1 MIKINQLYL
10 SLKKLKLHAG
20 RWIDDH
26 MDHLVYMGHII
37 WQKSLSFLYS
47 WSNSMHVG
55 FMQTEFIS
63 IIFSRTTFVVSDYTW
78 SLCDWKQNKHNCW
91 KMATKHLLLTTGVIG
106 VLLEYVFF
114 EIYMRLSRRPYH
126 KLTSDKTFSDLK
138 TCCFRTTYFRF
149 RWFKSRR
156 VYQT

>member
-55 FMQTEFIS
+55 FNEFIS
-63 IIFSRTTFVVSDYTW
+63 IIFSRTTFVISDYTW
-78 SLCDWKQNKHNCW
+78 SLCDCKQNKNNCW
-91 KMATKHLLLTTGVIG
+91 KMATQHLLLTTWIIG
-106 VLLEYVFF
+106 VFLEYVCSSF
-114 EIYMRLSRRPYH
+114 ICVSSDNHITNSLPIRLFRIQRRELSITTWFRGFMSRRICW
-126 KLTSDKTFSDLK
+126 T
-138 TCCFRTTYFRF
+138 
-149 RWFKSRR
+149 
-156 VYQT
+156 